1 MEIYNQIIRSVAEL
15 TGKSAPQRYAYDPS
29 RAWEDAG
36 AFELIMAREAAF
48 ELGGDNLPAVNFS
61 TGLISAQSGRA
72 LPLPG

>member
-36 AFELIMAREAAF
+36 AFELIMA
-48 ELGGDNLPAVNFS
+48 
-61 TGLISAQSGRA
+61 
-72 LPLPG
+72 